1 MIPGSWG
8 GALHG
13 LSAQWGA
20 CFCLCLLLCPFVF
33 SLTLCQKINKILK
46 KKFSVTRVWDVATRP
61 ERWVGSRSQRAL
73 LVISKSL
80 DFFPTGRGKSLKFV
94 MIQRRTWIVLSLRK
108 SLLAAAV
115 ERIVVGLERGKDF
128 LRAMREGTGNED
140 LDRDN
145 GGERGREVDRPKS
158 PQRW

>member
-1 MIPGSWG
+1 MGCGNKAGEVGRVQVTESFAGHIEAFGLFPHRSW
-8 GALHG
+8 
-13 LSAQWGA
+13 
-20 CFCLCLLLCPFVF
+20 
-33 SLTLCQKINKILK
+33 KITEICDDSEEDIDS
-46 KKFSVTRVWDVATRP
+46 F
-61 ERWVGSRSQRAL
+61 E
-73 LVISKSL
+73 
-80 DFFPTGRGKSLKFV
+80 F
-94 MIQRRTWIVLSLRK
+94 K

-145 GGERGREVDRPKS
+145 GGERRREVDRPKS